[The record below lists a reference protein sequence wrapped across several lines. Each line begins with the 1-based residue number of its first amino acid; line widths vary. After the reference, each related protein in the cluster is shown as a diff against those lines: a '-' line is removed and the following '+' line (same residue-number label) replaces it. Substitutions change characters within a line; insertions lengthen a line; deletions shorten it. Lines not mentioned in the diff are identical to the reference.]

1 MAKVTVKLFSK
12 LRKHTGKSEIEIRGT
27 DLREAM
33 KSLAK
38 EYGGLGELIF
48 DNEEL
53 HSFINV
59 MVNGINI
66 KNKDGLDTVLNDGD
80 VIAVFPPISG
90 G

>member
-1 MAKVTVKLFSK
+1 
-12 LRKHTGKSEIEIRGT
+12 
-27 DLREAM
+27 M

-53 HSFINV
+53 FSFINV